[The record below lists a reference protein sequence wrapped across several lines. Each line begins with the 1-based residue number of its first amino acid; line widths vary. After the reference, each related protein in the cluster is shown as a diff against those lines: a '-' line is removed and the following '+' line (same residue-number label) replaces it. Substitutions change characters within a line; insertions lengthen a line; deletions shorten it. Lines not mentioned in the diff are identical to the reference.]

1 MKNNYNKWKGI
12 SLIVAFVL
20 TAISSLNAQVSGY
33 GFNQSVGTYTA
44 ITGGTVLGIATND
57 DDNFTNLPL
66 GFTFNYNGTN
76 YTSFSANANGFIAM
90 GTSISSSYS
99 AINYG
104 SSNNIIAALNNDLQG
119 NTTTGEMSYLTTG
132 TAPNRVFVMQWK
144 SYRKYGASGDDF
156 NFQIRLNETT
166 NYIQVVYGAF
176 TSNTSSTTVQVGL
189 RGATSAD
196 YNNRTTGWAASTAGT
211 SNSAT
216 LSVSATSTPASG
228 TTYTWVGYP
237 AAPAALTQATGTPTC
252 ATGTAL
258 STSSTAPADVTYY
271 WQTTATGTST
281 TTAYTGPYT
290 VYANGTFYLRAKN
303 TVGNTWSPAVSI
315 VVTNMPVATAPPAPT
330 AAANPACAPGT
341 TVSVTAAPS
350 GTTYYW
356 QTVANGATTTND
368 AAIALPVTASGT
380 YYVSAFDAATSCW
393 SNTSSVTVVVDA
405 YIPPA
410 PLTTINPLNVCTGST
425 TAPLTVTPA
434 ASSGSAVVTFG
445 SNVNVAAGTV
455 STLTGALSIPAG
467 STITSAVLS
476 FNGVTTTSGTWPSDL
491 SISLSGG
498 ATVASATLNSTI
510 GSVTNAGP
518 YTHNATNVTGGNVNL
533 SINHGYSFGGP
544 ASFASVTLTV
554 NYTLP
559 TPSLNWYTASTGG
572 SLLGTGGTL
581 ETIGTSVLPNSN
593 IAGAYNFYARAVV
606 GGCQSTSLP
615 IVVNVTPVLATI
627 VPVDASCNGQAN
639 GSFTLGTVTCGT
651 APFTYAISD
660 GTNPYSTFGPI
671 PTNLVAGT
679 YYVKIQSATALVSSP
694 ITLVIGQPTAP
705 TALTATNVS
714 YFHATLGWTAQGNE
728 TTWNVEYG
736 PTGFTPGS
744 GTTVVANQDS
754 LNVSGLLANTCYQF
768 YVKAGCATNSAWA
781 GPFAFCTDPGFL
793 AWDNAC
799 PTSGFIDISGTGT
812 QITGITDDSEFGLTL
827 PWNWNIGGTQV
838 STITIGNN
846 GGVLFNTLTGQV
858 GYTATG
864 NGLFPYTQDLGTI
877 SNGGIYYQSIGTA
890 PNRQFIIQWQ
900 NIPYYGFPQP
910 LDGATFEIIVDEA
923 TNEVFYVYDN
933 VLMGNV
939 SDDNGAD
946 AEIAM
951 ITANGSAFVSSNN
964 TAYLLANSCAH
975 FYNALCPNI
984 TTFISTVST
993 DDALLD
999 WNPGLYGETSWT
1011 LIYGPAGFDPAATPS
1026 QALGTQNL
1034 ITSDASFGN
1043 SLTQLTAYDVYI
1055 YSECTQDNLVSGGF
1069 LYSFTTLPNCS
1080 YPSNIVATTDVDS
1093 LEVTWNWAQSSVGTQ
1108 ISDFNVAYVMTGNN
1122 VYSGTEV
1129 ATGSTNTSDTI
1140 FDQSLLGGG
1149 VYQVYVQA
1157 VCANGDTSGYVGPVN
1172 VVMPLTN
1179 DLVCGADTLALN
1191 TTYTFN
1197 NTGATVSLDEINVAP
1212 AATGAQTT
1220 TGWINSTLNGTTW
1233 FKFIAP
1239 ASGQVRI
1246 NCTSTN
1252 YNGQA
1257 AVYDAASCS
1266 DFNNNFDFIA
1276 ANDNAIGGTS
1286 LAPNFTVCG
1295 LTPGD
1300 AYYIMHDGFTGT
1312 SGVFGINITEVIVNA
1327 GSAVPTT
1334 NVCSGDTLNL
1344 AGTIT
1349 GNDMGGT
1356 WSSAINA
1363 VNASIFGS
1371 TFQSAGIAF
1380 QTFNFQYEVVDGCAS
1395 DTVVSKVRIFP
1406 PSSAGIDGTITA
1418 CLHEPVDLLAG
1429 LTGNV
1434 DLNGT
1439 WYDPSNVTLS
1449 NSQITTGS
1457 IQGSF
1462 NYDYIAGNGVCADDT
1477 ANVVVVVL
1485 GTCDFLDI
1493 NESTFAGIEVYPNP
1507 TNGMVYVSA
1516 ANNAGTFNY
1525 EVTDANGR
1533 VIATAVNAINGAAT
1547 TSIDLSKVE
1556 TGVYFIRLS
1565 NTTSDKVYRVVVQ

>member
-44 ITGGTVLGIATND
+44 ITGGTVLGTTSND
-57 DDNFTNLPL
+57 DDNFTNLPI

-90 GTSISSSYS
+90 GGSVTNSYTGLS
-99 AINYG
+99 G
-104 SSNNIIAALNNDLQG
+104 SNNNVVSALSVDLVSNG
-119 NTTTGEMSYLTTG
+119 TTGELSYQTIG
-132 TAPNRVFVMQWK
+132 TAPNRVFVIQWK
-144 SYRKYGASGDDF
+144 NYEKYFTTGDNY

-166 NYIQVVYGAF
+166 NYIQIVYGSM
-176 TSNTSSTTVQVGL
+176 TNGSSADVVQVGL
-189 RGATSAD
+189 RGATATD
-196 YNNRTTGWAASTAGT
+196 FNNRTTSWAASTAGT

-216 LSVSATSTPASG
+216 LAVSSTSTPATG
-228 TTYTWVGYP
+228 TTYTWIGIP
-237 AAPAALTQATGTPTC
+237 DAPAALVQASGTPTC
-252 ATGTAL
+252 ATGTGL
-258 STSSTAPADVTYY
+258 TTTSTAPTDVTYY

-281 TTAYTGPYT
+281 ATPYAGAYT

-341 TVSVTAAPS
+341 TVSVAAAPS

-356 QTVANGATTTND
+356 QTVANGSTTTNN
-368 AAIALPVTASGT
+368 AATALPVTASGT

-393 SNTSSVTVVVDA
+393 SNTSSIAVVVDA
-405 YIPPA
+405 YIPPT
-410 PLTTINPLNVCTGST
+410 PLTTINPLNVCSGAT

-434 ASSGSAVVTFG
+434 PSSGTAVVTFG
-445 SNVNVAAGTV
+445 SNVNVAAG
-455 STLTGALSIPAG
+455 LTSNLSGTLSIPVG

-491 SISLSGG
+491 DIQLSG
-498 ATVASATLNSTI
+498 AASVALTTLNPFI
-510 GSVTNAGP
+510 GEVINAGP
-518 YTHNATNVTGGNVNL
+518 YTHNATSVSNGTVNL
-533 SINHGYSFGGP
+533 SIIHGYSFGGP
-544 ASFASVTLTV
+544 ASFSSVTLTV

-559 TPSLNWYTASTGG
+559 APTLEWYSASTGG
-572 SLLGTGGTL
+572 TLLGTGGTL
-581 ETIGTSVLPNSN
+581 ETVGTSVLANTN
-593 IAGAYNFYARAVV
+593 TAGAYDFYARAVV
-606 GGCQSTSLP
+606 GGCQSVALP

-627 VPVDASCNGQAN
+627 IPVDASCNGQAN

-651 APFTYAISD
+651 GPFAYAISD

-671 PTNLVAGT
+671 PTNLAAGT
-679 YYVKIQSATALVSSP
+679 YFVKIQSASAQVSSP

-714 YFHATLGWTAQGNE
+714 YFNATLGWTASGNE
-728 TTWNVEYG
+728 TSWVVEYG
-736 PTGFTPGS
+736 PTGFTPGT
-744 GTTVVANQDS
+744 GTIVTANQDS
-754 LNVSGLLANTCYQF
+754 LNITGLLANSCYQF
-768 YVKAGCATNSAWA
+768 YVKAGCVTTSAVA

-864 NGLFPYTQDLGTI
+864 NGLFPFTEDLGTI
-877 SNGGIYYQSIGTA
+877 TNGGIYYQSLGTA
-890 PNRQFIIQWQ
+890 PNRQFVIQWN
-900 NIPYYGFPQP
+900 NIPFYGSSNPSE
-910 LDGATFEIIVDEA
+910 GATFEIIVDEA
-923 TNEVFYVYDN
+923 TNEVFYVYND
-933 VLMGNV
+933 VILGN
-939 SDDNGAD
+939 SSEDNGAD

-984 TTFISTVST
+984 TTFVSTIST
-993 DDALLD
+993 DDAILD

-1011 LIYGPAGFDPAATPS
+1011 LIYGYAGFDPAATPS

-1055 YSECTQDNLVSGGF
+1055 YSECTQDNLTSGGY

-1122 VYSGTEV
+1122 IYSGTEV

-1157 VCANGDTSGYVGPVN
+1157 VCANGDTSSYVGPVN

-1197 NTGATVSLDEINVAP
+1197 NAGATVTLDEINIAP
-1212 AATGAQTT
+1212 AETGAQTND
-1220 TGWINSTLNGTTW
+1220 GWINNTLNGTTW

-1246 NCTSTN
+1246 DFTATN

-1266 DFNNNFDFIA
+1266 DFNNNFDILA

-1312 SGVFGINITEVIVNA
+1312 AGVYGIRITEVVVNA
-1327 GSAVPTT
+1327 GTANATT
-1334 NVCSGDTLNL
+1334 NVCSGNVLNL
-1344 AGTIT
+1344 DGTIT
-1349 GNDMGGT
+1349 GNDLGGT
-1356 WSSAINA
+1356 WTAPVNA

-1371 TFQSAGIAF
+1371 SFQSAGIAF
-1380 QTFNFQYEVVDGCAS
+1380 QTFNFQYQVVDGCAS
-1395 DTVVSKVRIFP
+1395 DTVVSKVRIFA
-1406 PSSAGIDGTITA
+1406 PSSAGIDGSITV
-1418 CLHEPVDLLAG
+1418 CKNEPLDLLAG
-1429 LTGNV
+1429 LSGNV
-1434 DLNGT
+1434 DLNGS
-1439 WYDPSNVTLS
+1439 WYDPANVILTSSN
-1449 NSQITTGS
+1449 ITS
-1457 IQGSF
+1457 SAFQGNY
-1462 NYDYIAGNGVCADDT
+1462 NYDYIAGNGVCPNDT
-1477 ANVVVVVL
+1477 ANVVVTVL

-1493 NESTFAGIEVYPNP
+1493 DEATFAGIEVYPNP

-1516 ANNAGTFNY
+1516 SNNAGTFNY

-1565 NTTSDKVYRVVVQ
+1565 NTTGDKVYRVVVQ

>member
-66 GFTFNYNGTN
+66 GFTFNFNGTN
-76 YTSFSANANGFIAM
+76 YTNFSANANGFIAL

-99 AINYG
+99 AISG
-104 SSNNIIAALNNDLQG
+104 GTTNNIIAALNQDLQG

-156 NFQIRLNETT
+156 NFQIRLNETS
-166 NYIQVVYGAF
+166 NYIQVVYGSF
-176 TSNTSSTTVQVGL
+176 TSNTTSTTVQVGL

-196 YNNRTTGWAASTAGT
+196 YNNRTTSWAASTAGT
-211 SNSAT
+211 SNSANQT
-216 LSVSATSTPASG
+216 LSATATPVSG
-228 TTYTWVGYP
+228 TTYTWIGYP

-258 STSSTAPADVTYY
+258 STSSTAPTDVTYY
-271 WQTTATGTST
+271 WQTSATGTST

-290 VYANGTFYLRAKN
+290 VYANGTYYLRAKN
-303 TVGNTWSPAVSI
+303 TLGNTWSTAVSI
-315 VVTNMPVATAPPAPT
+315 VVSNIPVATTPPVPT
-330 AAANPACAPGT
+330 AGANPACAPGT
-341 TVSVTAAPS
+341 SLTTATPPT
-350 GTTYYW
+350 GVTYYW
-356 QTVANGATTTND
+356 QTVANGSSNANNAAT
-368 AAIALPVTASGT
+368 ALPVTASGT

-393 SNTSSVTVVVDA
+393 SNTSSLAVVVNS
-405 YIPPA
+405 YIPPT
-410 PLTTINPLNVCTGST
+410 PLTTVNPLNICTGT
-425 TAPLTVTPA
+425 TSAPLTVTPA
-434 ASSGSAVVTFG
+434 ASSGTATITFATNYTVAASA
-445 SNVNVAAGTV
+445 NVNFPGSLAIPAGATITSSSLV
-455 STLTGALSIPAG
+455 FSGFTTSGSTFYSDMSYSLTGASTSSATFTGTTG
-467 STITSAVLS
+467 SNTTFTYAPTTSA
-476 FNGVTTTSGTWPSDL
+476 
-491 SISLSGG
+491 
-498 ATVASATLNSTI
+498 A
-510 GSVTNAGP
+510 
-518 YTHNATNVTGGNVNL
+518 GGNVNL
-533 SINHGYSFGGP
+533 NLINSWSLSGASIGSI
-544 ASFASVTLTV
+544 TLTV

-559 TPSLNWYTASTGG
+559 TPTLNWYTAATGG
-572 SLLGTGGTL
+572 TLLGTGGTF
-581 ETIGTSVLPNSN
+581 ETVGTSVLPNTTT
-593 IAGAYNFYARAVV
+593 AGAYNFYSRAVV
-606 GGCQSTSLP
+606 GGCQSVALP
-615 IVVNVTPVLATI
+615 ITVNVTPVLATI
-627 VPVDASCNGQAN
+627 VPVNASCNGQAN
-639 GSFTLGTVTCGT
+639 GSFTLGTVSCGT
-651 APFTYAISD
+651 GPFIYAISD
-660 GTNPYSTFGPI
+660 GTNPYSAFGPI
-671 PTNLVAGT
+671 PTNLAAGT
-679 YYVKIQSATALVSSP
+679 YYVKIQAANAQVSAP

-728 TTWNVEYG
+728 TSWVVEYG
-736 PTGFTPGS
+736 PTGFTQGS
-744 GTTVVANQDS
+744 GTTVTANQDS
-754 LNVSGLLANTCYQF
+754 LILSGLTANSCYQF
-768 YVKAGCATNSAWA
+768 YVKAGCVTNSAWA

-799 PTSGFIDISGTGT
+799 PTGGFVDITATGT

-827 PWNWNIGGTQV
+827 PWSWNIGGTQV
-838 STITIGNN
+838 STVTIGNN

-864 NGLFPYTQDLGTI
+864 NGMFPYVEDLGTI
-877 SNGGIYYQSIGTA
+877 TNGGIFYQSIGTA
-890 PNRQFIIQWQ
+890 PNRQFIIEWS
-900 NIPYYGFPQP
+900 NIPYYGSANSS
-910 LDGATFEIIVDEA
+910 DGATFEIIV
-923 TNEVFYVYDN
+923 NESNWEVYYVYGD
-933 VLMGNV
+933 LTMGNV
-939 SDDNGAD
+939 SDDYGAD
-946 AEIAM
+946 AEIKL
-951 ITANGSAFVSSNN
+951 ITPNGSATVSMNN
-964 TAYLLANSCAH
+964 TAYLLANTCAH

-993 DDALLD
+993 DDAQLD

-1093 LEVTWNWAQSSVGTQ
+1093 LEVTWNWTQSSVGTQ

-1122 VYSGTEV
+1122 VYTGTEV

-1140 FDQSLLGGG
+1140 YDQTLLGGG

-1157 VCANGDTSGYVGPVN
+1157 VCANGDTSSYVGPVN

-1239 ASGQVRI
+1239 NSGSVRI

-1266 DFNNNFDFIA
+1266 DFNNNFDFLA

-1295 LTPGD
+1295 LTPGH

-1312 SGVFGINITEVIVNA
+1312 AGVFGINITEIVLNA
-1327 GSAVPTT
+1327 GAAVPTT

-1344 AGTIT
+1344 DGTIT
-1349 GNDMGGT
+1349 GNDLGGV
-1356 WSSAINA
+1356 WSSTINA

-1380 QTFNFQYEVVDGCAS
+1380 QTFNFQYKVVDGCAS

-1418 CLHEPVDLLAG
+1418 CKHEPIDLLAG

-1439 WYDPSNVTLS
+1439 WYDPSNVAIN
-1449 NSQITTGS
+1449 NSQVTTG
-1457 IQGSF
+1457 GFPGNF
-1462 NYDYIAGNGVCADDT
+1462 NYDYIAGNGVCPDDT
-1477 ANVVVVVL
+1477 ANVVVIVL
-1485 GTCDFLDI
+1485 SNCDFNGID
-1493 NESTFAGIEVYPNP
+1493 ESTFAGIEVYPNP

-1516 ANNAGTFNY
+1516 TNNAGTFNY

>member
-44 ITGGTVLGIATND
+44 ITGGTVLGTTSND
-57 DDNFTNLPL
+57 DDNFTNLPI

-90 GTSISSSYS
+90 GGSVTNSYTGLS
-99 AINYG
+99 G
-104 SSNNIIAALNNDLQG
+104 SNNNVVSALSVDLLSNG
-119 NTTTGEMSYLTTG
+119 TTGELSYQTIG
-132 TAPNRVFVMQWK
+132 TAPNRVFVIQWK
-144 SYRKYGASGDDF
+144 NYEKYATTGDNY

-166 NYIQVVYGAF
+166 NYIQIVYGSMA
-176 TSNTSSTTVQVGL
+176 NGSSADVVQVGL
-189 RGATSAD
+189 RGATATD
-196 YNNRTTGWAASTAGT
+196 FNNRTTSWAASTAGT
-211 SNSAT
+211 SNTAN
-216 LSVSATSTPASG
+216 LAVSSTSTPATG
-228 TTYTWVGYP
+228 TTYTWIGNP
-237 AAPAALTQATGTPTC
+237 DAPAALVQASGTPTC
-252 ATGTAL
+252 ATGTGL
-258 STSSTAPADVTYY
+258 TTTSTAPTDVTYY

-281 TTAYTGPYT
+281 ATPYAGAYT

-341 TVSVTAAPS
+341 TVSVAAAPS

-356 QTVANGATTTND
+356 QTVANGSTTTNN
-368 AAIALPVTASGT
+368 AATALPVTASGT

-393 SNTSSVTVVVDA
+393 SNTSSIAVVVDA
-405 YIPPA
+405 YIPPT
-410 PLTTINPLNVCTGST
+410 PLTTINPLNVCSGAT

-434 ASSGSAVVTFG
+434 ASSGTAVVTFG
-445 SNVNVAAGTV
+445 SNVNVAAG
-455 STLTGALSIPAG
+455 LTSNLSGTLSIPVG

-491 SISLSGG
+491 DIQLSG
-498 ATVASATLNSTI
+498 AASVALTTLNPAI

-518 YTHNATNVTGGNVNL
+518 YTHNATSVSTGTVNL
-533 SINHGYSFGGP
+533 SIIHGYSFGGP
-544 ASFASVTLTV
+544 ASFSSVTLTV

-559 TPSLNWYTASTGG
+559 APTLEWYTASTGG
-572 SLLGTGGTL
+572 TLLGTGGTL
-581 ETIGTSVLPNSN
+581 ETVGTSVLANTN
-593 IAGAYNFYARAVV
+593 TAGAYDFYARAVV
-606 GGCQSTSLP
+606 GGCQSVALP

-651 APFTYAISD
+651 GPFAYAISD

-671 PTNLVAGT
+671 PTNLAAGT
-679 YYVKIQSATALVSSP
+679 YFVKIQSASAQVSSP

-714 YFHATLGWTAQGNE
+714 YFNATLGWTASGNE
-728 TTWNVEYG
+728 TSWVVEYG
-736 PTGFTPGS
+736 PTGFTPGT
-744 GTTVVANQDS
+744 GTIVTANQDS
-754 LNVSGLLANTCYQF
+754 LNITGLLANSCYQF
-768 YVKAGCATNSAWA
+768 YVKAGCVTTSAVA

-799 PTSGFIDISGTGT
+799 PTGGFVDISGTGT

-838 STITIGNN
+838 STVTIGNN

-864 NGLFPYTQDLGTI
+864 NGLFPFAEDLGTI
-877 SNGGIYYQSIGTA
+877 TAGGIYYQSIGTA
-890 PNRQFIIQWQ
+890 PNRQFIIEWF
-900 NIPYYGFPQP
+900 NIPYYGSPNSAE
-910 LDGATFEIIVDEA
+910 GATFEIIVDEA
-923 TNEVFYVYDN
+923 TSEVYYVYTD
-933 VLMGNV
+933 VTLG
-939 SDDNGAD
+939 STFEDYGAD

-964 TAYLLANSCAH
+964 TAYLTSNTCAH

-984 TTFISTVST
+984 TTFISTIST
-993 DDALLD
+993 DDAILD

-1026 QALGTQNL
+1026 QAIGTPQTL
-1034 ITSDASFGN
+1034 STSDASFGN

-1055 YSECTQDNLVSGGF
+1055 YSECTQDNLTSGGY

-1129 ATGSTNTSDTI
+1129 ATGSTNTNDTI

-1157 VCANGDTSGYVGPVN
+1157 VCANGDTSSYVGPVN

-1191 TTYTFN
+1191 TNYTFN
-1197 NTGATVSLDEINVAP
+1197 NTGATVSLDEINIAP
-1212 AATGAQTT
+1212 AVTGAQTT
-1220 TGWINSTLNGTTW
+1220 TGWINNTLNGTTW

-1246 NCTSTN
+1246 DFTATN

-1266 DFNNNFDFIA
+1266 DFNNNFDILA

-1312 SGVFGINITEVIVNA
+1312 SGVYGIRITEVVVNA
-1327 GSAVPTT
+1327 GTANATT
-1334 NVCSGDTLNL
+1334 NVCSGNVLNL
-1344 AGTIT
+1344 DGTIT
-1349 GNDMGGT
+1349 GNDLGGT
-1356 WSSAINA
+1356 WTAPVNA

-1371 TFQSAGIAF
+1371 SFQSAGIAF
-1380 QTFNFQYEVVDGCAS
+1380 QTFNFQYQVVDGCAS
-1395 DTVVSKVRIFP
+1395 DTVVSKVRIFA
-1406 PSSAGIDGTITA
+1406 PSSAGIDGSITV
-1418 CLHEPVDLLAG
+1418 CKNEPLDLLAG
-1429 LTGNV
+1429 LSGNV

-1439 WYDPSNVTLS
+1439 WYDPANVTLASS
-1449 NSQITTGS
+1449 NITAS
-1457 IQGSF
+1457 AFQGNY
-1462 NYDYIAGNGVCADDT
+1462 NYDYIAGNGVCPDDT
-1477 ANVVVVVL
+1477 ANVVVTVL

-1493 NESTFAGIEVYPNP
+1493 DEATFAGIEVYPNP

-1516 ANNAGTFNY
+1516 SNNAGTFNY

-1565 NTTSDKVYRVVVQ
+1565 NTTGDKVYRVVVQ